1 MKSHPSSIIHPKAQ
15 IARSATVGPY
25 AVIGEAVEVGEDC
38 EIMSHVV
45 LEGPAKIGKG
55 NKFFPFVSIG
65 QAPQDLKYR
74 GEQTGLEIGDANTF
88 REFVTVNRGTVQAGG
103 VTRIGSHN
111 LLMAYVHIA
120 HDCQLGNHIVM
131 ANGASLA
138 GHVEIGDYANVGAFC
153 GVHQFT
159 RLGAYCFLGS
169 YTVINKDILPYM
181 KTTADR
187 PMTVLGANKIGLE
200 RAGLG
205 KSDIEEL
212 DAAFRLLS
220 RSKLNTTQA
229 LAAIEARGFSS
240 VHVKNLVEFIK
251 TSERGVAK

>member
-15 IARSATVGPY
+15 VACSVSVGPY
-25 AVIGEAVEVGEDC
+25 AVIGEGVELGEDC
-38 EIMSHVV
+38 EVMAHAVV
-45 LEGPAKIGKG
+45 EGPAKIGKG
-55 NKFFPFVSIG
+55 NRIFPFASIG

-74 GEQTGLEIGDANTF
+74 GEPTRIEIGNDNTF

-103 VTRIGSHN
+103 VTCIGHHN

-120 HDCQLGNHIVM
+120 HDCQLGSHIIM

-138 GHVEIGDYANVGAFC
+138 GHVEIGDHANVGAFC

-159 RLGAYCFLGS
+159 RLGAYCFIGA

-181 KTTADR
+181 KSTADR
-187 PMTVLGANKIGLE
+187 EVKVLGANRIGLE
-200 RAGLG
+200 RVGLTTT
-205 KSDIEEL
+205 DIDEL
-212 DAAFRLLS
+212 DEAYRILC
-220 RSKLNTTQA
+220 RSKLNTAQA
-229 LAAIEARGFSS
+229 LEAIGARQFSS
-240 VHVKNLVEFIK
+240 AHVAALVEFIR